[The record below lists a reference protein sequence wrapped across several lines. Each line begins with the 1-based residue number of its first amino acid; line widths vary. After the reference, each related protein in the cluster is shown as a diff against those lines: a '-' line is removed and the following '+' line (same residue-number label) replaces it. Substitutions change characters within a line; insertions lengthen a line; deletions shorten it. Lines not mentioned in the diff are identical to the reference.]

1 MEYPTILIEN
11 AVNEI
16 SKLPGIGKKSALRVV
31 LKLLKEKPE
40 FTERLSE
47 ALLKLRNETKYCRI
61 CHMISNTEDCTCIT
75 PKKDTSVICIVEDTP
90 DIMAIQ
96 QTAQYN
102 GLFHVLGGL
111 ISPIDGIGP
120 DDLNI
125 PSLIDRIRNSE
136 YEVKEIIL
144 ALSTNMEGDTTA
156 FYLAK
161 KLKPLGLTITTIA
174 RGVPIGGEL
183 EFADEIT
190 LGRSIVKRV
199 IKLFPRLQTN

>member
-1 MEYPTILIEN
+1 MEYPTVLIEN

-31 LKLLKEKPE
+31 LKLLKENPE
-40 FTERLSE
+40 YTETLSE

-61 CHMISNTEDCTCIT
+61 CHMISNTEDCTCMT
-75 PKKDTSVICIVEDTP
+75 AKRDTSVICVVEDTP

-96 QTAQYN
+96 QTAQYY

-120 DDLNI
+120 EDLNI
-125 PSLIDRIRNSE
+125 QSLIERIRNSE
-136 YEVKEIIL
+136 YQVKEIIL

-161 KLKPLGLTITTIA
+161 KLKPLLPKSA
-174 RGVPIGGEL
+174 
-183 EFADEIT
+183 
-190 LGRSIVKRV
+190 K
-199 IKLFPRLQTN
+199 NC

>member
-1 MEYPTILIEN
+1 MEYPTVLIEN

-40 FTERLSE
+40 FTDSLSE
-47 ALLKLRNETKYCRI
+47 ALQKLRNETKYCRI
-61 CHMISNTEDCTCIT
+61 CHMINDTEECTCIT
-75 PKKDTSVICIVEDTP
+75 PKRDTSVICVVEDTP

-96 QTAQYN
+96 HTAQYN
-102 GLFHVLGGL
+102 GLFHVIGGL
-111 ISPIDGIGP
+111 ISPIDGVGP
-120 DDLNI
+120 EDLNI
-125 PSLIDRIRNSE
+125 PSLIDRIQNSD
-136 YEVKEIIL
+136 YDVKEIIL

-161 KLKPLGLTITTIA
+161 KLKPFNVKISTIA
-174 RGVPIGGEL
+174 RGIPIGGEL

-190 LGRSIVKRV
+190 LGRSIVKR
-199 IKLFPRLQTN
+199 ISYDINED

>member
-1 MEYPTILIEN
+1 MEYPTVIIEN

-40 FTERLSE
+40 FTDSLAE
-47 ALLKLRNETKYCRI
+47 ALQKLRNETKYCRI
-61 CHMISNTEDCTCIT
+61 CHMINDTEECTCIT
-75 PKKDTSVICIVEDTP
+75 PKRDTSVICVVEDTP

-96 QTAQYN
+96 HTAQYN
-102 GLFHVLGGL
+102 GLFHVIGGL

-125 PSLIDRIRNSE
+125 QSLVDRIQNAE
-136 YEVKEIIL
+136 YNVKEIIL

-161 KLKPLGLTITTIA
+161 KLKPLNVKISTIA
-174 RGVPIGGEL
+174 RGIPIGGEL

-190 LGRSIVKRV
+190 LGRSIVKR
-199 IKLFPRLQTN
+199 ISYDLNED

>member
-1 MEYPTILIEN
+1 MEYPTALIEN

-16 SKLPGIGKKSALRVV
+16 SKLPGIGKKSAIRVI
-31 LKLLKEKPE
+31 LKLLKERPE
-40 FTERLSE
+40 YTETLSE
-47 ALLKLRNETKYCRI
+47 ALLKLRHETKYCRI
-61 CHMISNTEDCTCIT
+61 CHMINDTEECTCIT
-75 PKKDTSVICIVEDTP
+75 PNKDTSVICVVEDTP

-96 QTAQYN
+96 HTAQYN

-125 PSLIDRIRNSE
+125 QSLVDRIQNSE

-161 KLKPLGLTITTIA
+161 KLKQFNLKITTIA

-183 EFADEIT
+183 EFADDIT
-190 LGRSIVKRV
+190 LGRSIVKRIMYDV
-199 IKLFPRLQTN
+199 NQD

>member
-199 IKLFPRLQTN
+199 NYDINED

>member
-1 MEYPTILIEN
+1 MEYPTVLIEN

-31 LKLLKEKPE
+31 LKILKEKPE
-40 FTERLSE
+40 FTDSLSE
-47 ALLKLRNETKYCRI
+47 ALQKLRNETKYCRI
-61 CHMISNTEDCTCIT
+61 CHMINDTEECTCMT
-75 PKKDTSVICIVEDTP
+75 PKRDTSVICVVEDTP

-96 QTAQYN
+96 HTAQYN
-102 GLFHVLGGL
+102 GLFHVIGGL

-120 DDLNI
+120 EDLNI
-125 PSLIDRIRNSE
+125 QSLIDRIQNAE
-136 YEVKEIIL
+136 YNVKEIIL

-161 KLKPLGLTITTIA
+161 KLKSLNVKISTIA
-174 RGVPIGGEL
+174 RGIPIGGEL

-190 LGRSIVKRV
+190 LGRSIVKRISYDV
-199 IKLFPRLQTN
+199 NED

>member
-1 MEYPTILIEN
+1 MEYPTVHIEN

-40 FTERLSE
+40 FTDSLAE
-47 ALLKLRNETKYCRI
+47 ALQKLRNETKYCRI
-61 CHMISNTEDCTCIT
+61 CHMINDTEDCTCIT
-75 PKKDTSVICIVEDTP
+75 PKRDTSVICVVEDTP

-96 QTAQYN
+96 HTAQYN
-102 GLFHVLGGL
+102 GLFHVIGGL

-125 PSLIDRIRNSE
+125 QSLIDRIQNAE
-136 YEVKEIIL
+136 YNVKEIIL

-161 KLKPLGLTITTIA
+161 KLKPLNVKISTIA
-174 RGVPIGGEL
+174 RGIPIGGEL

-190 LGRSIVKRV
+190 LGRSIVKR
-199 IKLFPRLQTN
+199 ISYDLNGD

>member
-1 MEYPTILIEN
+1 MVDQMEYPTVLIEN

-40 FTERLSE
+40 YTESLSE
-47 ALLKLRNETKYCRI
+47 ALQKLRNETKYCKI
-61 CHMISNTEDCTCIT
+61 CHMISDTEECTCIT
-75 PKKDTSVICIVEDTP
+75 PKRDTSVICVIEDTP

-120 DDLNI
+120 EDLNI
-125 PSLIDRIRNSE
+125 QSLLDRIQNSGNQIK
-136 YEVKEIIL
+136 EVIL

-161 KLKPLGLTITTIA
+161 KLNPFNIKITTIA

-183 EFADEIT
+183 EYADEIT

-199 IKLFPRLQTN
+199 SYETNE

>member
-1 MEYPTILIEN
+1 MEYPTVLIES

-31 LKLLKEKPE
+31 LKLLKEDPE
-40 FTERLSE
+40 YTENLAE
-47 ALLKLRNETKYCRI
+47 ALIKLRNETKYCRI
-61 CHMISNTEDCTCIT
+61 CHMINDTEDCTCMT
-75 PKKDTSVICIVEDTP
+75 PKRDTSVICVVEDTP

-96 QTAQYN
+96 QTGQYM
-102 GLFHVLGGL
+102 GLYHVLGGL

-125 PSLIDRIRNSE
+125 NSLLNRIQNSDNQ
-136 YEVKEIIL
+136 VKEIIL

-156 FYLAK
+156 FYLAR
-161 KLKPLGLTITTIA
+161 KLKSLGLKISTIA
-174 RGVPIGGEL
+174 RGIPIGGEL

-190 LGRSIVKRV
+190 LGRSIVKR
-199 IKLFPRLQTN
+199 INYEINNE

>member
-1 MEYPTILIEN
+1 MEYPTVLIEN

-40 FTERLSE
+40 FTDSLSE
-47 ALLKLRNETKYCRI
+47 ALQKLRNETKYCRI
-61 CHMISNTEDCTCIT
+61 CHMINDTEECTCIT
-75 PKKDTSVICIVEDTP
+75 PKRDTSVICVVEDTP

-96 QTAQYN
+96 HTAQYN

-111 ISPIDGIGP
+111 ISPIDGVGP
-120 DDLNI
+120 EDLNI
-125 PSLIDRIRNSE
+125 ESLIDRIHNSD
-136 YEVKEIIL
+136 YDVKEIIL

-161 KLKPLGLTITTIA
+161 KLKPFKVKISTIA
-174 RGVPIGGEL
+174 RGIPIGGEL

-190 LGRSIVKRV
+190 LGRSIVKR
-199 IKLFPRLQTN
+199 ISYDINED

>member
-1 MEYPTILIEN
+1 MEYPTVLIEN

-40 FTERLSE
+40 FTDSLSE
-47 ALLKLRNETKYCRI
+47 ALQKLRNETKYCGI
-61 CHMISNTEDCTCIT
+61 CHMINDTEECTCIT
-75 PKKDTSVICIVEDTP
+75 PKRDTSVICVVEDTP

-96 QTAQYN
+96 HTAQYN

-120 DDLNI
+120 EDLNI
-125 PSLIDRIRNSE
+125 QSLIDRIQSSD
-136 YEVKEIIL
+136 YDVKEIIL

-161 KLKPLGLTITTIA
+161 KLKPFNVKISTIA
-174 RGVPIGGEL
+174 RGIPIGGEL

-190 LGRSIVKRV
+190 LGRSIVKR
-199 IKLFPRLQTN
+199 ISYDINED

>member
-1 MEYPTILIEN
+1 MEYPTVLIEN

-40 FTERLSE
+40 FTDSLSE
-47 ALLKLRNETKYCRI
+47 ALQKLRNETKYCRI
-61 CHMISNTEDCTCIT
+61 CHMINDTEECTCIT
-75 PKKDTSVICIVEDTP
+75 PKRDTSVICVVEDTP

-96 QTAQYN
+96 HTAQYN

-120 DDLNI
+120 EDLNI
-125 PSLIDRIRNSE
+125 QSLIERIQSSD
-136 YEVKEIIL
+136 YDVKEIIL

-161 KLKPLGLTITTIA
+161 KLKPFNVKISTIA
-174 RGVPIGGEL
+174 RGIPIGGEL

-190 LGRSIVKRV
+190 LGRSIVKR
-199 IKLFPRLQTN
+199 ISYDINED

>member
-1 MEYPTILIEN
+1 MEYPTVLIEN

-31 LKLLKEKPE
+31 LKLLKENPE
-40 FTERLSE
+40 YTETLSE

-61 CHMISNTEDCTCIT
+61 CHMISNTEDCTCMT
-75 PKKDTSVICIVEDTP
+75 AKRDTSVICVVEDTP

-96 QTAQYN
+96 QTAQYY

-120 DDLNI
+120 EDLNI
-125 PSLIDRIRNSE
+125 QSLIERIGNSE
-136 YEVKEIIL
+136 YPVKEIIL

-161 KLKPLGLTITTIA
+161 KLKPLGVKITTIA

-199 IKLFPRLQTN
+199 NYDINED

>member
-1 MEYPTILIEN
+1 MEYPTVIIEN

-40 FTERLSE
+40 FTDSLAE
-47 ALLKLRNETKYCRI
+47 ALQKLRNETKYCRI
-61 CHMISNTEDCTCIT
+61 CHMINDTEECTCIT
-75 PKKDTSVICIVEDTP
+75 PKRDTSVICVVEDTP

-96 QTAQYN
+96 HTAQYN
-102 GLFHVLGGL
+102 GLFHVIGGL

-125 PSLIDRIRNSE
+125 QSLVNRIQNAE
-136 YEVKEIIL
+136 YNVKEIIL

-161 KLKPLGLTITTIA
+161 KLKPLNVKISTIA
-174 RGVPIGGEL
+174 RGIPIGGEL

-190 LGRSIVKRV
+190 LGRSIVKR
-199 IKLFPRLQTN
+199 ISYDLNED

>member
-1 MEYPTILIEN
+1 MEYPTVHIEN

-40 FTERLSE
+40 FTDSLAE
-47 ALLKLRNETKYCRI
+47 ALQKLRNETKYCRI
-61 CHMISNTEDCTCIT
+61 CHMINDTEDCTCIT
-75 PKKDTSVICIVEDTP
+75 PKRDTSVICVVEDTP

-96 QTAQYN
+96 HTAQYN
-102 GLFHVLGGL
+102 GLFHVIGGL

-125 PSLIDRIRNSE
+125 QSLIDRIQNAE
-136 YEVKEIIL
+136 YNVKEIIL

-161 KLKPLGLTITTIA
+161 KLKSLNVKISTIA
-174 RGVPIGGEL
+174 RGIPIGGEL
-183 EFADEIT
+183 EFTDEIT
-190 LGRSIVKRV
+190 LGRSIVKR
-199 IKLFPRLQTN
+199 ISYDLNGD

>member
-16 SKLPGIGKKSALRVV
+16 SKLPGIGRKSALRIV

-40 FTERLSE
+40 FTDSLAE
-47 ALLKLRNETKYCRI
+47 AMQKLRNDTKYCRI
-61 CHMISNTEDCTCIT
+61 CHMINDSEECTCIT
-75 PKKDTSVICIVEDTP
+75 PKKDTSVICVVEDTP

-96 QTAQYN
+96 HTAQYN
-102 GLFHVLGGL
+102 GLFHVIGGL

-120 DDLNI
+120 EDLNI
-125 PSLIDRIRNSE
+125 QSLIDRIHNAE
-136 YEVKEIIL
+136 YNVKEVIL

-161 KLKPLGLTITTIA
+161 KLKPLNVKISTIA
-174 RGVPIGGEL
+174 RGIPIGGEL

-190 LGRSIVKRV
+190 LGRSIVKR
-199 IKLFPRLQTN
+199 ITYDLNDD

>member
-40 FTERLSE
+40 YTQRLSE

-75 PKKDTSVICIVEDTP
+75 PKKDTSVICVVEDTP

-125 PSLIDRIRNSE
+125 QSLIDRIRNSE

-161 KLKPLGLTITTIA
+161 KLQPLGLIITTIA

-199 IKLFPRLQTN
+199 NYDINED

>member
-1 MEYPTILIEN
+1 MEYPTVLIEN

-40 FTERLSE
+40 FTDSLSE
-47 ALLKLRNETKYCRI
+47 ALQKLRNETKYCRI
-61 CHMISNTEDCTCIT
+61 CHMINDTEECTCIT
-75 PKKDTSVICIVEDTP
+75 PKRDTSVICVVEDTP

-96 QTAQYN
+96 HTAQYN
-102 GLFHVLGGL
+102 GLFHVIGGL

-120 DDLNI
+120 EDLNI
-125 PSLIDRIRNSE
+125 KSLIDRIQNAE
-136 YEVKEIIL
+136 YNVKEIIL

-161 KLKPLGLTITTIA
+161 KLKPFNVKITTIA
-174 RGVPIGGEL
+174 RGIPIGGEL

-190 LGRSIVKRV
+190 LGRSIVKR
-199 IKLFPRLQTN
+199 ISYDLNED

>member
-40 FTERLSE
+40 YTEHLSE
-47 ALLKLRNETKYCRI
+47 ALLKLRNETRYCRI

-75 PKKDTSVICIVEDTP
+75 PKKDTSVICVVEDTP

-125 PSLIDRIRNSE
+125 QSLIDRIRNSE
-136 YEVKEIIL
+136 YKVKEILL

-199 IKLFPRLQTN
+199 NYDINED

>member
-1 MEYPTILIEN
+1 MEYPTVLIEN

-31 LKLLKEKPE
+31 LKLLKEKPD
-40 FTERLSE
+40 FTDSLAE
-47 ALLKLRNETKYCRI
+47 ALQKLRNETKYCRI
-61 CHMISNTEDCTCIT
+61 CHMINDTEDCTCIT
-75 PKKDTSVICIVEDTP
+75 PKRDTSVICVVEDTP

-96 QTAQYN
+96 HTAQYN
-102 GLFHVLGGL
+102 GLFHVIGGL

-125 PSLIDRIRNSE
+125 QSLIDRIQNAE
-136 YEVKEIIL
+136 YNVKEIIL

-161 KLKPLGLTITTIA
+161 KLKSLNVKISTIA
-174 RGVPIGGEL
+174 RGIPIGGEL
-183 EFADEIT
+183 EFTDEIT
-190 LGRSIVKRV
+190 LGRSIVKR
-199 IKLFPRLQTN
+199 ISYDLNGD

>member
-1 MEYPTILIEN
+1 MEYPTVLIEN

-40 FTERLSE
+40 FTDSLSE
-47 ALLKLRNETKYCRI
+47 ALQKLRNETKYCRI
-61 CHMISNTEDCTCIT
+61 CHMINDSEECTCIT
-75 PKKDTSVICIVEDTP
+75 PKRDTSVICVVEDTP

-96 QTAQYN
+96 HTAQYN
-102 GLFHVLGGL
+102 GLFHVIGGL

-120 DDLNI
+120 EDLNI
-125 PSLIDRIRNSE
+125 KSLIDRIQNAE
-136 YEVKEIIL
+136 YNVKEIIL

-161 KLKPLGLTITTIA
+161 KLKPFNVKITTIA
-174 RGVPIGGEL
+174 RGIPIGGEL

-190 LGRSIVKRV
+190 LGRSIVKR
-199 IKLFPRLQTN
+199 ISYDLNED

>member
-1 MEYPTILIEN
+1 MEYPTVLIEN

-40 FTERLSE
+40 FTDSLSE
-47 ALLKLRNETKYCRI
+47 ALQKLRNETKYCGI
-61 CHMISNTEDCTCIT
+61 CHMINDTEECTCIT
-75 PKKDTSVICIVEDTP
+75 PKRDTSVICVVEDTP

-96 QTAQYN
+96 HTAQYN

-111 ISPIDGIGP
+111 ISPIDGVGP
-120 DDLNI
+120 EDLNI
-125 PSLIDRIRNSE
+125 KSLIDRIQNSD
-136 YEVKEIIL
+136 YDVKEIIL

-161 KLKPLGLTITTIA
+161 KLKPFNVKISTIA
-174 RGVPIGGEL
+174 RGIPIGGEL

-190 LGRSIVKRV
+190 LGRSIVKR
-199 IKLFPRLQTN
+199 ISYDINED

>member
-1 MEYPTILIEN
+1 MEYPTLLIEN

-16 SKLPGIGKKSALRVV
+16 SKLPGIGKKSALRIVLRV
-31 LKLLKEKPE
+31 LKENPE
-40 FTERLSE
+40 YTENLSE
-47 ALLKLRNETKYCRI
+47 ALLKLRKETKYCKI
-61 CHMISNTEDCTCIT
+61 CHMINDTEECTCIT
-75 PKKDTSVICIVEDTP
+75 PKKDTSVICVVEDTP
-90 DIMAIQ
+90 DILAIQ
-96 QTAQYN
+96 HTAQYN

-125 PSLIDRIRNSE
+125 QSLIDRIQHSE
-136 YEVKEIIL
+136 YQVKEIIL
-144 ALSTNMEGDTTA
+144 ALSTNMEGDTTS

-161 KLKPLGLTITTIA
+161 KLKQLDVKITTIA
-174 RGVPIGGEL
+174 RGIPIGGEL

-199 IKLFPRLQTN
+199 SYDINQD